1 MHRVFVYGTLKRGF
15 PYHEVGMKGHRFI
28 GRCRTCDAFPLVVA
42 GKWLSPI
49 LIAEPGVGHRVF
61 DDLEGTHLPIGYHR
75 LMISVENVDGGAVLD
90 AWTYVKDRSRIDV
103 IHSDPLEEYHL
114 DPRYVPASEREA

>member
-1 MHRVFVYGTLKRGF
+1 
-15 PYHEVGMKGHRFI
+15 
-28 GRCRTCDAFPLVVA
+28 LVVA

-61 DDLEGTHLPIGYHR
+61 GEVFEVNEQALAELDDLEGTHLPIGYHR